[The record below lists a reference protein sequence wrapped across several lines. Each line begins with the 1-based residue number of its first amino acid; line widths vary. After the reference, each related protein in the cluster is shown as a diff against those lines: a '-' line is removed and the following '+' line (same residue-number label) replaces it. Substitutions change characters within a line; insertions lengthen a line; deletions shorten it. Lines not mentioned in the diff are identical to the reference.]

1 MIYLFERL
9 GEGET
14 CPLAPSLNGCCG
26 RGWARREPGVR
37 SSIWA
42 SPMGAGPSR
51 LPGVR
56 KETRV
61 HVCAQDGA
69 WESAGQCLGRSL
81 PRLLA
86 APPGHRAA
94 FWAQHLP
101 PCLPLPPPP
110 APAPSGGVG
119 SWVLHPR
126 GQGCS
131 IGAAADPRAGLA
143 KPVHLRGDAFGVQVT
158 RWPRDTPQ
166 LSVNP
171 TALGTL
177 LAQVRHYP
185 PRVFRRDPWGPCCPL
200 SLSKASAYPEGN

>member
-1 MIYLFERL
+1 M
-9 GEGET
+9 
-14 CPLAPSLNGCCG
+14 A
-26 RGWARREPGVR
+26 AV
-37 SSIWA
+37 A
-42 SPMGAGPSR
+42 GAGPGGSQGSGAPSGPPPWAQGPHGSR
-51 LPGVR
+51 
-56 KETRV
+56 
-61 HVCAQDGA
+61 VCARRRGCTCAPRTEPGSQQGSA
-69 WESAGQCLGRSL
+69 WEGHFLGCWP
-81 PRLLA
+81 PRLA
-86 APPGHRAA
+86 TEPHSGPSTC
-94 FWAQHLP
+94 LP
-101 PCLPLPPPP
+101 ACPLPPPP
-110 APAPSGGVG
+110 APALSGGVG